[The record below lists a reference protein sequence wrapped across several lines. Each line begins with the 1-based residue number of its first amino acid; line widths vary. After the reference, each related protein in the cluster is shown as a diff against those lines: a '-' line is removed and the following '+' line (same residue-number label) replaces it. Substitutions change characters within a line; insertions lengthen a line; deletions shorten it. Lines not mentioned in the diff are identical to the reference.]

1 MKFIDEILIRAR
13 SGRGGAGLCSFRS
26 AKNAPKLGA
35 DGGDGGFG
43 GHVFFK
49 GNSTL
54 NTLSH
59 LYYMKVYAAGDGERG
74 GPNGRTG
81 ANGRDCI
88 IEVPVG
94 TIVYNAETEEV
105 MGEVL
110 EDGELVQLAEGGKR
124 GLGNLRYVSS
134 THQAPEE
141 HTSGG
146 EGMEFHLKLE
156 LKLIADAG
164 FAGFPNAGKST
175 LLSTI
180 SAAQPKV
187 ADYPFTT
194 LEPQLGVVDVSEQT
208 GEWGKSFVAADIPGL
223 IEGASEGKGLGH
235 EFLRHLERTKVIVF
249 VIDAFPFDETT
260 PFEAFNKLKS
270 ELANYGSE
278 LSEKKFL
285 VLLTKLDLAPP
296 EFDWSTLTKPFTD
309 CGLECLK
316 ISSLSRSGL
325 GEAKLKIW
333 QIVEKERLL
342 IKKEDAVSS
351 VVSVQDRSEEFKLL
365 TERYDEDLGL

>member
-1 MKFIDEILIRAR
+1 M
-13 SGRGGAGLCSFRS
+13 
-26 AKNAPKLGA
+26 
-35 DGGDGGFG
+35 
-43 GHVFFK
+43 
-49 GNSTL
+49 
-54 NTLSH
+54 
-59 LYYMKVYAAGDGERG
+59 
-74 GPNGRTG
+74 
-81 ANGRDCI
+81 
-88 IEVPVG
+88 
-94 TIVYNAETEEV
+94 

-124 GLGNLRYVSS
+124 GLGNIRYVSS

-146 EGMEFHLKLE
+146 EGAEFHLKLE

-260 PFEAFNKLKS
+260 PVDAFNKLKS

-278 LSEKKFL
+278 LAEKKFL

-296 EFDWSTLTKPFTD
+296 EFDWSSITAPFNE
-309 CGLECLK
+309 CGIDCLK
-316 ISSLSRSGL
+316 ISSLSRTGL
-325 GEAKLKIW
+325 GDAKLKIW
-333 QIVEKERLL
+333 QVVEKERLL
-342 IKKEDAVSS
+342 IKKEDAV
-351 VVSVQDRSEEFKLL
+351 VPLTSVQDRSEEFELL
-365 TERYDEDLGL
+365 TDRFDEDLGL

>member
-13 SGRGGAGLCSFRS
+13 SGHGGAGLCSFRS

-43 GHVFFK
+43 GHVLFK

-74 GPNGRTG
+74 GLNGRTG
-81 ANGRDCI
+81 ANGRDCV

-94 TIVYNAETEEV
+94 TIVFNADTDEV
-105 MGEVL
+105 MCEVL

-146 EGMEFHLKLE
+146 EGIELNLKLE

-180 SAAQPKV
+180 SAAEPKV

-194 LEPQLGVVDVSEQT
+194 LEPQLGVVDVSQQT

-235 EFLRHLERTKVIVF
+235 EFLKHLERTKVIVF

-260 PFEAFNKLKS
+260 PFEAFNKLKA
-270 ELANYGSE
+270 ELRNYGSGA
-278 LSEKKFL
+278 F
-285 VLLTKLDLAPP
+285 
-296 EFDWSTLTKPFTD
+296 
-309 CGLECLK
+309 
-316 ISSLSRSGL
+316 
-325 GEAKLKIW
+325 
-333 QIVEKERLL
+333 
-342 IKKEDAVSS
+342 
-351 VVSVQDRSEEFKLL
+351 
-365 TERYDEDLGL
+365 

>member
-43 GHVFFK
+43 GHVLFK

-146 EGMEFHLKLE
+146 EGLEFHLKLE

-187 ADYPFTT
+187 ADYSIYNSRD
-194 LEPQLGVVDVSEQT
+194 L
-208 GEWGKSFVAADIPGL
+208 
-223 IEGASEGKGLGH
+223 
-235 EFLRHLERTKVIVF
+235 
-249 VIDAFPFDETT
+249 
-260 PFEAFNKLKS
+260 N
-270 ELANYGSE
+270 
-278 LSEKKFL
+278 L
-285 VLLTKLDLAPP
+285 VLLMFLSKL
-296 EFDWSTLTKPFTD
+296 EN
-309 CGLECLK
+309 
-316 ISSLSRSGL
+316 
-325 GEAKLKIW
+325 GERVL
-333 QIVEKERLL
+333 
-342 IKKEDAVSS
+342 
-351 VVSVQDRSEEFKLL
+351 
-365 TERYDEDLGL
+365 